1 MKNKRSYLLAKSS
14 GILFRH
20 INSWHIL
27 VSAMSGTVLTEEAE
41 IYAENFHQDH
51 DVKKMVSG
59 TNAFLLA
66 QGQRN
71 NKVLRTKCGT
81 E

>member
-59 TNAFLLA
+59 T
-66 QGQRN
+66 
-71 NKVLRTKCGT
+71 KCLFTGTGT
-81 E
+81 EEQ